1 MQQYFINENISIDS
15 KNIKIQ
21 DKELYRHLI
30 KVLRMDTGDQCI
42 LVDDNQQSFIA
53 TLLAIEDNTL
63 EFEITADKKRVET
76 EFNFSPIIACSL
88 SKKDKIEWIV
98 QKSTEL
104 GAQEI
109 VFFSS
114 KFSIMK
120 WDEKVISKK
129 VTRLQ
134 EIAKNAAQQSHRKMI
149 PKVNYVH
156 SLKELVNKYDVE
168 HKLVAYEEVAK
179 TGEPF
184 SIIKNF
190 DLIKSNDKVICI
202 FGPEG
207 GLDINEVN
215 FLIENNY
222 SKIGLG
228 PRILRAET
236 APVYFLSTLS
246 FKFELL

>member
-1 MQQYFINENISIDS
+1 MQQYFINESISENS
-15 KNIKIQ
+15 NSIKIQ

-30 KVLRMDTGDQCI
+30 KVLRMNIGENCL
-42 LVDDNQQSFIA
+42 LVDNNQKSFVA
-53 TLLAIEDNTL
+53 TLLDTNDNEL
-63 EFEITADKKRVET
+63 EFSLVSDDNRIET
-76 EFNFSPIIACSL
+76 EFEFSPIIACSL
-88 SKKDKIEWIV
+88 SKKDKIEWIA

-104 GAQEI
+104 GAKEV

-114 KFSIMK
+114 QFSIMK
-120 WDEKVISKK
+120 WNENAITKK
-129 VTRLQ
+129 LERLQ
-134 EIAKNAAQQSHRKMI
+134 EIVKNAAQQSHRKLI

-156 SLKELVNKYDVE
+156 SIKELVNSYDVE

-179 TGEPF
+179 AGEPN
-184 SIIKNF
+184 SIVQNF
-190 DLIKSNDKVICI
+190 DKIQPLQKVLCV

-207 GLDINEVN
+207 GLDANEVD
-215 FLIENNY
+215 FLIDNGY
-222 SKIGLG
+222 TKIGLG